1 MGGIASKP
9 IIQFPA
15 KFAIPKTD
23 KFTNSKQ
30 HLLQYLSFVKMKGL
44 NEQQV
49 LHAFPLSLSR
59 IAVEWYYTMDVEKTK
74 ALRELIDLFVK
85 QFSYNTMVDVMLKDL
100 ETMRHNDNEPFSE
113 FITRWREK
121 VVETVNLPAEKD

>member
-1 MGGIASKP
+1 M
-9 IIQFPA
+9 
-15 KFAIPKTD
+15 
-23 KFTNSKQ
+23 
-30 HLLQYLSFVKMKGL
+30 
-44 NEQQV
+44 

-100 ETMRHNDNEPFSE
+100 ETMRHNDNEPFSKLV
-113 FITRWREK
+113 TRWREK
-121 VVETVNLPAEKD
+121 VVEIVNRPAEKD